1 MQISFLGA
9 AGTVTGSKYLVTSGE
24 RRVLVDC
31 GLFQGLKVLRLKN
44 WARLPVDPSSI
55 DAVVLTHAHIDHT
68 GYLPLLV
75 KQGFRGKVYCS
86 EVTLSLCQLLLR
98 DSAHLQEEE
107 ANYANKRGYSKH
119 KPALPLYTKEDAE
132 IALERLVA
140 IPVGQEIEI
149 LDGINV
155 KLQLAGHIL
164 GACTV
169 LLKDEKTSILFSGDL
184 GRMEDPLLCAPT
196 APEAADYLVVESTY
210 GNRLHEKAAPETQ
223 LAEVIN
229 RTAKRKGIL
238 LVPVFAVGRAQEV
251 LYYIH
256 KIKQEGLIPD
266 IPVYLN
272 SPMAVEATLIFLTHH
287 TQHKLSAAQCRELAG
302 VAKVVTT
309 VEESISLNELRE
321 PAIILAA
328 SGMLSGGRV
337 VHHLKAL
344 GPDPRNTVLFAG
356 FQAVGT
362 RGAALLDGAE
372 SVKIHGEYVPIR
384 AEIASINNLSA
395 HADYREIMQW
405 LDQCPKPPKQTFIV
419 HGEPVAADALRHRIE
434 EEKNWNVMVPEYLQ
448 TVELNGNSSQ

>member
-9 AGTVTGSKYLVTSGE
+9 AGTVTGSKHLVTSGE
-24 RRVLVDC
+24 RRVLIDC

-86 EVTLSLCQLLLR
+86 EVTQSLCQLLLR

-107 ANYANKRGYSKH
+107 ANYANKRGFSKH

-140 IPVGQEIEI
+140 IPVGQEVEI
-149 LDGINV
+149 LNGITV

-184 GRMEDPLLCAPT
+184 GRMEDPLLYAPT
-196 APEAADYLVVESTY
+196 APEAVDYLVVESTY
-210 GNRLHEKAAPETQ
+210 GNRLHEKVTPETQ

-272 SPMAVEATLIFLTHH
+272 SPMAVEIVMP
-287 TQHKLSAAQCRELAG
+287 K
-302 VAKVVTT
+302 TT
-309 VEESISLNELRE
+309 PVPMVLRE
-321 PAIILAA
+321 AAPEPLA
-328 SGMLSGGRV
+328 S
-337 VHHLKAL
+337 
-344 GPDPRNTVLFAG
+344 
-356 FQAVGT
+356 
-362 RGAALLDGAE
+362 
-372 SVKIHGEYVPIR
+372 IR
-384 AEIASINNLSA
+384 A
-395 HADYREIMQW
+395 
-405 LDQCPKPPKQTFIV
+405 
-419 HGEPVAADALRHRIE
+419 
-434 EEKNWNVMVPEYLQ
+434 
-448 TVELNGNSSQ
+448 

>member
-344 GPDPRNTVLFAG
+344 GPDLRNTVLFAG
-356 FQAVGT
+356 FQAAGT

>member
-1 MQISFLGA
+1 MNITFLGA
-9 AGTVTGSKYLVTSGE
+9 AGTVTGSKHLVTSGN
-24 RRVLVDC
+24 RRILIDC

-44 WARLPVDPSSI
+44 WERLPVDPASI

-86 EVTLSLCQLLLR
+86 EVTLALCQLLLR

-107 ANYANKRGYSKH
+107 ARYANKRGFSKH

-132 IALERLVA
+132 AALEHLVA
-140 IPVGQEIEI
+140 VPLGQETTI
-149 LDGINV
+149 LDGIHI

-169 LLKDEKTSILFSGDL
+169 LLRDEQTSILFSGDL
-184 GRMEDPLLCAPT
+184 GRMEDPLLYAPT
-196 APEAADYLVVESTY
+196 TPEAADYLVVESTY

-223 LAEVIN
+223 LATVIN
-229 RTAKRKGIL
+229 RTAKRGGIV

-256 KIKQEGLIPD
+256 KLKQEGLIPD
-266 IPVYLN
+266 LPVYLN
-272 SPMAVEATLIFLTHH
+272 SPMAVDATLIFLTHH
-287 TQHKLSAAQCRELAG
+287 AEHKLNATQCRELAK
-302 VAKVVTT
+302 VAKVVSTI
-309 VEESISLNELRE
+309 EESMSLNELRE

-328 SGMLSGGRV
+328 SGMASGGRV

-344 GPDPRNTVLFAG
+344 GPDSRNTVLFAG
-356 FQAVGT
+356 FQAAGT

-372 SVKIHGEYVPIR
+372 SVKIHGEYVPMR
-384 AEIASINNLSA
+384 AEIASIDNLSA
-395 HADYREIMQW
+395 HADYQEIMHW
-405 LDQCPKPPKQTFIV
+405 LEQCPQAPKQTFIV

-434 EEKNWNVMVPEYLQ
+434 EEKKWKVTVPEYLQ
-448 TVELNGNSSQ
+448 TVELRGHS

>member
-149 LDGINV
+149 LDGITV

>member
-140 IPVGQEIEI
+140 IPVGHEIEI
-149 LDGINV
+149 LDGITV

>member
-9 AGTVTGSKYLVTSGE
+9 AGTVTGSKHLVTSGE
-24 RRVLVDC
+24 RRVLIDC

-86 EVTLSLCQLLLR
+86 EVTQSLCQLLLR

-107 ANYANKRGYSKH
+107 ANYANKRGFSKH

-140 IPVGQEIEI
+140 IPVGQEVEI
-149 LDGINV
+149 LNGITV

-196 APEAADYLVVESTY
+196 APEAVDYLVVESTY
-210 GNRLHEKAAPETQ
+210 GNRLHEKITPETQ

-287 TQHKLSAAQCRELAG
+287 TQHKLSATQCRELAG

-356 FQAVGT
+356 FQAAGT

-384 AEIASINNLSA
+384 AELASIDNLSA
-395 HADYREIMQW
+395 HADCREIMQW
-405 LDQCPKPPKQTFIV
+405 LDQCPKPPRQIFIV

-434 EEKNWNVMVPEYLQ
+434 EEKKWNVMVPEYLQ
-448 TVELNGNSSQ
+448 TVELNGNSGQ

>member
-9 AGTVTGSKYLVTSGE
+9 AGTVTGSKHLVTSGE
-24 RRVLVDC
+24 RRVLIDC

-107 ANYANKRGYSKH
+107 ANYANKRGFSKH

-149 LDGINV
+149 LDGITV

-184 GRMEDPLLCAPT
+184 GRMQDPLLCAPT

-356 FQAVGT
+356 FQAAGT

-384 AEIASINNLSA
+384 AELASIDNLSA

-434 EEKNWNVMVPEYLQ
+434 EEKKWNVMVPEYLQ